1 MNGTITHM
9 GALIVEGEKMTGVF
23 IKCTVDELK
32 RGKDIFFEDVTITL
46 QSDADGNLKN
56 DIKIWR
62 GKRCQQDIRVALK
75 MG

>member
-1 MNGTITHM
+1 MGVKMNGTITHM

-46 QSDADGNLKN
+46 QSDADGK
-56 DIKIWR
+56 
-62 GKRCQQDIRVALK
+62 
-75 MG
+75 